1 MVTVTQGGPGEDG
14 PIGPKGEPGLPG
26 VPVSMTLLNTLL
38 LTGVASQSSC

>member
-38 LTGVASQSSC
+38 LTGVTSQSSC